1 MSELARNPRLLR
13 KAQAEVRE
21 ALRLHAPVPFLLPRQ
36 CRERCEVMGYEVPD
50 GTKVLVNAWALG
62 RDGAYWEDAEGGDF
76 EFIPFGAGR
85 RMCPGMALGLA
96 NMELVLAG
104 LLYHFD
110 WEVPGGGRPE
120 ELDMS
125 EACGITVQRKSKL
138 VLHATQ
144 R

>member
-1 MSELARNPRLLR
+1 MQGPAHADGGRHGKPELPPPGDQGDAAPARAGAVPAAAAVPGAVRGTGHTGCAAGGAPMDF
-13 KAQAEVRE
+13 KA
-21 ALRLHAPVPFLLPRQ
+21 
-36 CRERCEVMGYEVPD
+36 
-50 GTKVLVNAWALG
+50 
-62 RDGAYWEDAEGGDF
+62 GDF

-144 R
+144 RIPLAD